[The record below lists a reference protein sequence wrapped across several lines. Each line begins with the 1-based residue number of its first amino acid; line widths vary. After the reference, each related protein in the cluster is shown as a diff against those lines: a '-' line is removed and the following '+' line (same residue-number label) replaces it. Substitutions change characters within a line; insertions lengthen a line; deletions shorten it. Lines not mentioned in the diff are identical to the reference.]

1 MRERVPGTFAIALA
15 AAVVTIAPA
24 LAMDFRAVAEPA
36 AILYDGPSAKA
47 NRMYVVNRGYPLE
60 VVVTVEGWVKVR
72 DANGGLTWIESKQLT
87 DKRTVIVKVASA
99 PVRQKPEEAAP
110 VAFHAQQ
117 NVVLELIEVS
127 GPWVHVRHRDAGSGY
142 VRAQQVWGV

>member
-1 MRERVPGTFAIALA
+1 
-15 AAVVTIAPA
+15 
-24 LAMDFRAVAEPA
+24 MDR
-36 AILYDGPSAKA
+36 
-47 NRMYVVNRGYPLE
+47 
-60 VVVTVEGWVKVR
+60 
-72 DANGGLTWIESKQLT
+72 IEQLT

-142 VRAQQVWGV
+142 VRVQQVWGV